1 MKRTIYILTI
11 LLSVACTGKDGQKA
25 EQETIQ
31 KLDTIPTLITQMQ
44 KVSRLYTA
52 EYHIHKIITHDD
64 KLRLEGSFMK
74 QDFSIG
80 LPVGERRIAIPMDAT
95 VKTYVD
101 MGAIT
106 KKNIR
111 RQGDKITV
119 TLPDPKIELTST
131 KIDHKEIRKY
141 VALTR
146 GNFTDE
152 ELANYEHQGRQA
164 ILKTIPDMN
173 IMETAR
179 QSAANT
185 LIPLF
190 TSMGFK
196 EENITITFRKQFSPH
211 DITKLVS
218 SNKSDS

>member
-1 MKRTIYILTI
+1 MKRTIYILAI

-196 EENITITFRKQFSPH
+196 EENITITFRKQFSPY

>member
-1 MKRTIYILTI
+1 MKRTIYILAI

-44 KVSRLYTA
+44 KVSCLYTA

-196 EENITITFRKQFSPH
+196 EENITITFRKQFSPY

>member
-31 KLDTIPTLITQMQ
+31 KFDTIPTLITQMQ

-131 KIDHKEIRKY
+131 KIDHKEIREY

-196 EENITITFRKQFSPH
+196 EENITITFRKQFSPY

>member
-196 EENITITFRKQFSPH
+196 EENITITFRKQFSPY